1 MSAEKSNTFLVVLGL
16 VTAGLTIAVQLSS
29 VGEIK
34 GRIEATMHSQERRI
48 SQVET
53 TVQEHDRLIFQ
64 HLQKTQNEPKS
75 K

>member
-1 MSAEKSNTFLVVLGL
+1 MSVEKSNTFLVSLGM
-16 VTAGLTIAVQLSS
+16 VTAALTIAIQLSS

-34 GRIEATMHSQERRI
+34 GRIEATLLGQERRI

-64 HLQKTQNEPKS
+64 HLQKPQNEAKT